1 MRADKLGLRVI
12 DLLKVDVEGSEEAVL
27 RGIAPRHWPRIQ
39 QLVLEVENFAT
50 VAAITRTLTARG
62 FAVRSYATERE
73 KSPGATSEVSMMY
86 AVRPGYAPGA
96 PVLRGGAEQE
106 AEEEEEEGAAAAPAK
121 KQGGGA
127 RGRPAAAV
135 AGAPAR
141 GRARS
146 GSSRGAARAA
156 GRGRSVAR

>member
-50 VAAITRTLTARG
+50 VAAITRTLTERG
-62 FAVRSYATERE
+62 FSVRSYATERE

-86 AVRPGYAPGA
+86 AVRLGYAPGA

-106 AEEEEEEGAAAAPAK
+106 AEEEEEGAAAAPA